1 MIVADALVLNRH
13 QAISNYAD
21 DVCHINFITPQAKSH
36 LINNARKRSGC
47 RRAAW
52 RWLCVIGRYIYRWYF
67 LHWKSV
73 YFYLNFTDIGPK
85 GSISQQWVSI
95 GRKTISVTDSLVVN
109 VNTRCARFHH
119 RWNSNQR
126 SLSCF
131 EHSPWSRHQGDA
143 IVHKSTLLRTKS
155 CSVKATTY
163 HPNECCARF
172 TILCIVTNPPIC

>member
-73 YFYLNFTDIGPK
+73 YFYSNFTDIGPK

-95 GRKTISVTDSLVVN
+95 GRKPISVTDSLVVK
-109 VNTRCARFHH
+109 VNTRCARFFLKQ
-119 RWNSNQR
+119 SNIYEAEDSSSSVELEPTISQF
-126 SLSCF
+126 LWTF
-131 EHSPWSRHQGDA
+131 PVKSPSGGCY
-143 IVHKSTLLRTKS
+143 
-155 CSVKATTY
+155 CS
-163 HPNECCARF
+163 
-172 TILCIVTNPPIC
+172 